1 MNYRLMYLPRS
12 CISSENIGAKIW
24 TYNGAGY
31 TWTHLRLYRIA
42 ISQCAHNVSFLYRP
56 FATAWMVMHQLA
68 LSILIK
74 QNEFVK
80 DLANAFVV
88 QYKLNSE
95 ILPDRFESQKE
106 SIEPGESFH
115 EYARPGELRLLKP
128 SLLWANESWSRHS
141 YPLWHHLC
149 MSVL

>member
-1 MNYRLMYLPRS
+1 
-12 CISSENIGAKIW
+12 
-24 TYNGAGY
+24 
-31 TWTHLRLYRIA
+31 
-42 ISQCAHNVSFLYRP
+42 
-56 FATAWMVMHQLA
+56 MVMHQLA

-115 EYARPGELRLLKP
+115 EYARAGELRLLKP
-128 SLLWANESWSRHS
+128 SLL
-141 YPLWHHLC
+141 
-149 MSVL
+149 